1 MVKIN
6 IVMKNGN
13 KRTEEAATLN
23 FAIARANALKSMPE
37 VKKAEVAWF

>member
-6 IVMKNGN
+6 IVMKNGTR
-13 KRTEEAATLN
+13 RTEESATLS
-23 FAIARANALKSMPE
+23 FAVARANALKSMPE